1 MYWEPYKWAWFCCS
15 FIVYLEQILVQVR
28 ILLEEI
34 FYEIS
39 SIAIILKLSDAEV
52 SSYTVY
58 DFDHFALILHVKL

>member
-1 MYWEPYKWAWFCCS
+1 M
-15 FIVYLEQILVQVR
+15 YLEQILVQVR

-34 FYEIS
+34 FYKIS